1 MQKDGNEIAQEVHKV
16 NGEFYHA
23 FESLSIDKMD
33 KLWKHDENIICIHPG
48 WDLFTGWLAIR
59 ESWITIFS
67 NTEMIR
73 FTITNTKIRIFD
85 NKMAVVVCVEN
96 IETTAADGRIIR
108 IGVIA
113 TNVFER
119 NESNRWLLIHHHG
132 SPVTNYLPPNISSQ

>member
-1 MQKDGNEIAQEVHKV
+1 MQKDGNEIAEEVRKV

-33 KLWKHDENIICIHPG
+33 KLWNHDENIICIHPG

-73 FTITNTKIRIFD
+73 FTITNT
-85 NKMAVVVCVEN
+85 
-96 IETTAADGRIIR
+96 IIR

-119 NESNRWLLIHHHG
+119 NESNRWRLIHHHG
-132 SPVTNYLPPNISSQ
+132 SPVANYLPPNISSQ